1 MMEQRSE
8 IEQLADAFG
17 LATAKFLEETER
29 KVELARAMQDQEM
42 LVKEHIKSEVVK
54 SVRQIFEANFKRI
67 TGRNAW
73 S

>member
-1 MMEQRSE
+1 MEQRSE

-29 KVELARAMQDQEM
+29 RAELARAMQDQEM